1 MKKTT
6 LLIAGFS
13 LMLTSFSFA
22 QESNNENNDSDENR
36 APYDFLDIFDRSR
49 RDKQEVMTQTEFL
62 LNFGFNQALGD
73 DNGIGDDYRFWG
85 SGYFD
90 VGLEF
95 STRLSKASNSPR
107 LTYGLSLRYST
118 LRISGDDREFAT
130 QNNITTLQPLAVDA
144 DRSSFAQ
151 AGFHAPL
158 HLEFGKREVQ
168 EYDDGIKR
176 YGEGSNFVF
185 GIGGYLGYTTAS
197 TQTVKFEREGR
208 NVTDTRTNDFEINN
222 FNYGLSAYAGYEDLQ
237 LYFSYGLNN
246 ILKDSPLE
254 QNYVTL
260 GIRLRG

>member
-6 LLIAGFS
+6 LFIAGFS
-13 LMLTSFSFA
+13 LLFTSLSFA
-22 QESNNENNDSDENR
+22 QESSDDDCDCDKNR
-36 APYDFLDIFDRSR
+36 APYDFLDIFDSSR
-49 RDKQEVMTQTEFL
+49 RDKQDVMTQTEFL

-73 DNGIGDDYRFWG
+73 GNGIGDDYRFWG

-95 STRLSKASNSPR
+95 STKLSKAENTPR

-130 QNNITTLQPLAVDA
+130 FDNVTDLVPLGFEA
-144 DRSSFAQ
+144 DRSSFQ
-151 AGFHAPL
+151 QIGLHVPL

-176 YGEGSNFVF
+176 FGEGNNFVF
-185 GIGGYLGYTTAS
+185 GIGGYLGLTTRS
-197 TQTVKFEREGR
+197 IQRLEFEREGR
-208 NVTDTRTNDFEINN
+208 DITTTVEDDFEINN